1 MRDIKM
7 CGEEVATCER
17 VCAVIIGIL
26 CGIRWERTQG
36 KKRRHHNSI
45 RRKKRGDN
53 TTRKE
58 ARTSVQQQ
66 HQQQQATGLETR
78 RNTAKAKQ
86 KEGTHKANNR

>member
-17 VCAVIIGIL
+17 VRVVIIGIL
-26 CGIRWERTQG
+26 CGNLWERTQR

-53 TTRKE
+53 TTTKE
-58 ARTSVQQQ
+58 ARTSAK
-66 HQQQQATGLETR
+66 HQQQQATSDR
-78 RNTAKAKQ
+78 ARDQ
-86 KEGTHKANNR
+86 KEHSQSKTEGRNA

>member
-17 VCAVIIGIL
+17 VCVVIIGIL
-26 CGIRWERTQG
+26 CGIRWEHTQG
-36 KKRRHHNSI
+36 KKRRHHSSD

-58 ARTSVQQQ
+58 ARTSAKQ
-66 HQQQQATGLETR
+66 QQQQATGLETR
-78 RNTAKAKQ
+78 RNTAKTKQ